1 MGAQK
6 VARGGALVGLLL
18 QMRMLLRPFPRSAF
32 GCSSRD
38 ARWTRAQS
46 LPWEHLRAAQP
57 EMRRAPIAPP
67 EGTNMVPPQLPRKMS
82 VLSVD
87 PPAPWAPG
95 QIAAGRAH
103 RPGSRRLGGVE
114 APGASPATGASWPD
128 RRKGWASPGRG
139 PVLPISRVGCVDLG
153 CGRGRGPIRNL
164 RPWAGACSVN
174 HGRALRVQTG
184 VMA

>member
-1 MGAQK
+1 MSAHSSVK
-6 VARGGALVGLLL
+6 LVVCAGRCTCRSRSIGLLWGSGFSGGL
-18 QMRMLLRPFPRSAF
+18 WPVLRCAM
-32 GCSSRD
+32 
-38 ARWTRAQS
+38 A
-46 LPWEHLRAAQP
+46 
-57 EMRRAPIAPP
+57 
-67 EGTNMVPPQLPRKMS
+67 VPPRLARKMS

-139 PVLPISRVGCVDLG
+139 PVLPVSRVGCVDSGSGALTSSVVLSRSW
-153 CGRGRGPIRNL
+153 GRGLGPRARGEATATRADSAPESRTVLPFFLVNFPIF
-164 RPWAGACSVN
+164 CHV
-174 HGRALRVQTG
+174 
-184 VMA
+184 